1 MVTAA
6 TIRAKLRKLAD
17 ARHAGALQWFFKT
30 GKGGYGEG
38 DRFLGIRLPRLREC
52 VREYGDVPLEVLLA
66 LLSSPIHEER
76 MFALL
81 GMVRRFRAGD
91 QSEQRRI
98 YRAYLHHTRYINNW
112 DLVDASAPGIVGEW
126 LVARN
131 RDPLYRLARSRS
143 LWQRR
148 IAIVATAA
156 FIRRGETRDTLRLA
170 AVLLHDDHDLIHKA
184 VGWMLRET
192 GKRVSRLALERFLAR
207 NAGRMPRTMLRYAI
221 EHFPEARR
229 RRYLRMNSV

>member
-6 TIRAKLRKLAD
+6 AIRAKLRKLAEPRY
-17 ARHAGALQWFFKT
+17 ARALQWFFKT

-38 DRFLGIRLPRLREC
+38 DRFLGVRLPRLRGF
-52 VREYGDVPLEVLLA
+52 VRECGEMPLEVLVSLLA
-66 LLSSPIHEER
+66 SPIHEER

-91 QSEQRRI
+91 EPEQRRI
-98 YRAYLHHTRYINNW
+98 YHAYLSHTRYINNW

-126 LVARN
+126 LAARS
-131 RDPLYRLARSRS
+131 RSPLYRLARSRS
-143 LWQRR
+143 VWERR
-148 IAIVATAA
+148 IAIIATAA

-170 AVLLHDDHDLIHKA
+170 AVLLHDDHHLIHKG

-192 GKRVSRLALERFLAR
+192 GKRASRPALERFLSR
-207 NAGRMPRTMLRYAI
+207 NADRMPRTMLRYAI
-221 EHFPEARR
+221 EHFPQARR
-229 RRYLRMNSV
+229 RRYLRMKSV

>member
-1 MVTAA
+1 M
-6 TIRAKLRKLAD
+6 
-17 ARHAGALQWFFKT
+17 
-30 GKGGYGEG
+30 
-38 DRFLGIRLPRLREC
+38 
-52 VREYGDVPLEVLLA
+52 
-66 LLSSPIHEER
+66 S
-76 MFALL
+76 
-81 GMVRRFRAGD
+81 
-91 QSEQRRI
+91 
-98 YRAYLHHTRYINNW
+98 
-112 DLVDASAPGIVGEW
+112 EW

-131 RDPLYRLARSRS
+131 RDRLYRLARSRS

-207 NAGRMPRTMLRYAI
+207 NAGRMPRTILRYAI